1 MVDALTEHAGV
12 VAVRRAWRT
21 VSGGSPERGRRA
33 YLAEAD
39 PGVPA
44 WDLTVDAQREL
55 VQMGMDSPQ
64 VEVYWSGDDL
74 PPYHRAA
81 RTGAALLW
89 RRPETTP

>member
-1 MVDALTEHAGV
+1 M
-12 VAVRRAWRT
+12 
-21 VSGGSPERGRRA
+21 SGGSPDGRRV
-33 YLAEAD
+33 YLAEAA

-74 PPYHRAA
+74 PPYHRTA

-89 RRPETTP
+89 RRPEATP